1 MADSI
6 EGIVPLPDMT
16 DEQYRDA
23 DLPGRMLRPVDLAT
37 GVPDRPF
44 QSWITVKSPLTGL
57 GFRVKGVWYGA
68 RSKVQPHDTGPPP
81 RLVGYRVAI
90 NVPSA
95 TIGNNCLLRNGV
107 PKACEL
113 AVLML
118 KLWMLDGGAT
128 PSVVQAI
135 DVERMRLTMV
145 TPTFLHRF
153 PLNSVSRAALQ
164 GLRVASEIRNK
175 PKIKQGKRDKSSRPA
190 FSVGTLA
197 EATVYVRERSYAFIA
212 YLKSRFV
219 PSAAVFASQQD
230 EDAVFDEAEL
240 YLRAET
246 SLYESWLK
254 ENQLDRP
261 EDWRLYGQDT
271 AYRKAYALIRR
282 SLRLDEGLRG
292 DDPTEEDIKNAR
304 LVADD
309 LTLLRFHLAGGN
321 AQLHPLVLAKPTL
334 KAQQQ
339 YFSDVKLRVLT
350 RLHIDMTVEWAVQK
364 AAVSANVGVWLNYP
378 GMYVPPP
385 DLEYLAFS
393 EASAARALHEL
404 RTMLAERL
412 PRTLVNIVV
421 MDEIEPLI
429 ELGQLEVSEKARRS
443 LDKFHMPLHR
453 LLECHSLGCFG
464 DVSLEEAARLSEAAR
479 DGESVTSRYV
489 VGDRT
494 ILVTTEPMAGSG
506 SIDRR
511 TTVTRLDEAR

>member
-16 DEQYRDA
+16 EEQYRA
-23 DLPGRMLRPVDLAT
+23 ATLPGKMLRPVDLAT
-37 GVPDRPF
+37 GVPDSPF
-44 QSWITVKSPLTGL
+44 QRWITVKSPLTGL
-57 GFRVKGVWYGA
+57 GFQVKGVWQA
-68 RSKVQPHDTGPPP
+68 QPKAQSVDSDLAQ
-81 RLVGYRVAI
+81 RLIGYRVAI

-118 KLWMLDGGAT
+118 KLWLLDGDA
-128 PSVVQAI
+128 PPWVVQAI

-153 PLNSVSRAALQ
+153 PLNRTAKAALMA
-164 GLRVASEIRNK
+164 LRVVTEIRNK
-175 PKIKQGKRDKSSRPA
+175 PRIKGDKRVKARRPA
-190 FSVGTLA
+190 FGVGTLA
-197 EATVYVRERSYAFIA
+197 EGTAYLKERSFAFAA
-212 YLKSRFV
+212 YLKSRYEA
-219 PSAAVFASQQD
+219 SAAVFANQAD
-230 EDAVFDEAEL
+230 EDAVYDEAEL
-240 YLRAET
+240 YVRAET
-246 SLYESWLK
+246 ELHESWLK

-292 DDPTEEDIKNAR
+292 DDPTEEDLQKAR

-309 LTLLRFHLAGGN
+309 LTILQCHLDGGN
-321 AQLHPLVLAKPTL
+321 AQLHPLVLAKKTL

-339 YFSDVKLRVLT
+339 YFSEVKLRILT
-350 RLHIDMTVEWAVQK
+350 RLRIDMTVEWAVQK
-364 AAVSANVGVWLNYP
+364 AAMSAGVGAWLNYP

-385 DLEYLAFS
+385 DLQHLVFS
-393 EASAARALHEL
+393 EASAALALRKL

-412 PRTLVNIVV
+412 PRTLSNIVV
-421 MDEIEPLI
+421 ADEAEPLV
-429 ELGQLEVSEKARRS
+429 ELGQLEVSEKARRT
-443 LDKFHMPLHR
+443 LNKFRMPLHR
-453 LLECHSLGCFG
+453 LLECHALGCFG
-464 DVSLEEAARLSEAAR
+464 DVSPEEASRLADAAR
-479 DGESVTSRYV
+479 NGEPVTSRYV

-494 ILVTTEPMAGSG
+494 ILVTTEPATENSEAG
-506 SIDRR
+506 
-511 TTVTRLDEAR
+511 TKVTRLDERQ